1 MLPLYPRNDSNDSN
15 AIIAFMG
22 RNLHTALTPSRI
34 PGEGIPVQ
42 VTAIDKETVL
52 SAFLAGIDA
61 KEATK
66 REYGKVVRQYFS
78 WLESTGRDLSEVTQ
92 DDIIAWKD
100 DLTHRSEELSSQTVA
115 LYLAAVRRFYS
126 WAESRKL
133 YANIAVGVKSQKLRK
148 TFVKQ
153 HLTAKECADLLD
165 GLADDVDGRIRKRA
179 FPNGRACGLRDLAL
193 VNLLLR
199 TGMRTIEASRA
210 NIRDITSR
218 KGKQVILV
226 QGKGHSSKDEFI
238 PLSRKAA
245 DALDEY
251 LSTRPTASPSEPLF
265 ICEGYGSRG
274 RRLSGRRI
282 QEIAKDAIRAVGI
295 EGHEYSAHSLRHT
308 CAVMLLEAGV
318 NPYDVQK
325 FMRHRS
331 IDTTEIYLESIEE
344 ERRLARSAER
354 FLDDAF

>member
-1 MLPLYPRNDSNDSN
+1 MRENV
-15 AIIAFMG
+15 
-22 RNLHTALTPSRI
+22 HTAPAPVRF
-34 PGEGIPVQ
+34 PGEGVP
-42 VTAIDKETVL
+42 ARPASFDKDTVL

-66 REYGKVVRQYFS
+66 REYGKVVRQYFD

-100 DLTHRSEELSSQTVA
+100 DLTHRPGELSSQTVA

-133 YANIAVGVKSQKLRK
+133 YANIAAGVKSPKVRK
-148 TFVKQ
+148 DFVKQ
-153 HLTAKECADLLD
+153 HLTADECAGLLES
-165 GLADDVDGRIRKRA
+165 LADDVDNKVRARA

-199 TGMRTIEASRA
+199 TGMRTVEASRA
-210 NIRDITSR
+210 NIRDITTR
-218 KGKQVILV
+218 KGRQVIMV
-226 QGKGHSSKDEFI
+226 QGKGRSSKDEFI

-251 LSTRPTASPSEPLF
+251 LSTRPTATPSEPLF

-274 RRLSGRRI
+274 RRLSARRV

-344 ERRLARSAER
+344 ERRLGRGAER
-354 FLDDAF
+354 CLDEAF